1 MVENDGRHGGER
13 WNNDGTW
20 WNMMEHDGT
29 MVDNYGNMMEKR
41 WTRSKNDGTM
51 VENDGRHGG
60 ERWNNDG
67 TWWNMMEHD
76 ETMVDNY
83 GSMMEKRWNKIEK

>member
-41 WTRSKNDGTM
+41 
-51 VENDGRHGG
+51 
-60 ERWNNDG
+60 
-67 TWWNMMEHD
+67 
-76 ETMVDNY
+76 
-83 GSMMEKRWNKIEK
+83 